1 MSIVLLLV
9 LLGVIAAIAVV
20 AGGRGGS
27 LADAPPDRSP
37 RGVLPSGP
45 VDRTAVDGLR
55 FSLAFRGYRMTEVDW
70 LLDQLAQTLDERDA
84 EIAALRARAGTDLPD
99 PGTREHTPEPP
110 TEPTPG
116 PTTGSHAA
124 AGHDDEERT
133 DA

>member
-55 FSLAFRGYRMTEVDW
+55 FSLAFRGYRMTEVDDV
-70 LLDQLAQTLDERDA
+70 LDRLVLEIDERDRRIA
-84 EIAALRARAGTDLPD
+84 ELEG
-99 PGTREHTPEPP
+99 
-110 TEPTPG
+110 
-116 PTTGSHAA
+116 
-124 AGHDDEERT
+124 RT
-133 DA
+133 WPSSS